1 MAHDSEQK
9 IKLLILYDILCRLT
23 DENHALNADELIEK
37 LAEYSIKASR
47 RVIPADIALL
57 NQYGYEV
64 LSYKKKYYYYYVVNR
79 HFDAAEISML
89 ADVVKASKL
98 SAGQKTSLIG
108 KLSKMVG
115 DHQAEKSL
123 SKHIINCDTPKRTNS
138 HIIYSIDAID
148 RAISERK
155 KVSFLYFTL
164 DAKKNKVYRKEG
176 KRYEWYRIM
185 RPPFLS
191 KCKKRC
197 HDYSEKKKGT
207 IFKNVSWEV
216 NMAVSHRGAIS
227 FGMVH
232 IPVGLYTA
240 TQDNDIHFNQL
251 CKEDGSRVKYKKV
264 CASCGKEISNSDI
277 VKGFEY
283 EPNKYVTM
291 TDEDFEKAKSEKDR
305 TIQILHF
312 TDLQNVRP
320 IYFDKTY
327 HAVPEQGGD
336 KAYELLRRAMLDE
349 NKIAIAK
356 TVLGTKEKLLALIPT
371 SHGLLVETLFFADEI
386 KDAPKEPASVEV
398 VDAELQMAKTLIG
411 AMVKP
416 FEPEQFKD
424 EYREKLW
431 EIINSKI
438 QGKEFVVPDEHVE
451 FSVIN
456 LMDALKQSLEQA
468 GSLVK

>member
-1 MAHDSEQK
+1 MS
-9 IKLLILYDILCRLT
+9 
-23 DENHALNADELIEK
+23 
-37 LAEYSIKASR
+37 
-47 RVIPADIALL
+47 
-57 NQYGYEV
+57 
-64 LSYKKKYYYYYVVNR
+64 
-79 HFDAAEISML
+79 
-89 ADVVKASKL
+89 
-98 SAGQKTSLIG
+98 
-108 KLSKMVG
+108 
-115 DHQAEKSL
+115 
-123 SKHIINCDTPKRTNS
+123 
-138 HIIYSIDAID
+138 
-148 RAISERK
+148 
-155 KVSFLYFTL
+155 
-164 DAKKNKVYRKEG
+164 
-176 KRYEWYRIM
+176 
-185 RPPFLS
+185 
-191 KCKKRC
+191 
-197 HDYSEKKKGT
+197 
-207 IFKNVSWEV
+207 
-216 NMAVSHRGAIS
+216 VSHRGAIS

-264 CASCGKEISNSDI
+264 CASCGKEIGNNDI

-327 HAVPEQGGD
+327 YAVPEQGGD
-336 KAYELLRRAMLDE
+336 KAYELLRRAMFDE

-371 SHGLLVETLFFADEI
+371 VHGLLVETLFFFDEI
-386 KDAPKEPASVEV
+386 KDAPKEAASVEV

-438 QGKEFVVPDEHVE
+438 QGKEFVAPEEHVE

-468 GSLVK
+468 GASVK